1 MNIRT
6 KGVTPMRHKLIRRLA
21 KLSFGLSFIAFGFAI
36 INLTD
41 STYPFSILGMG
52 MGSLLLVPKFY
63 FGTKD
68 EEERIKHEGRLDLRG
83 RNRYGLLLAMG
94 IICIGLFLFLW

>member
-1 MNIRT
+1 M
-6 KGVTPMRHKLIRRLA
+6 KHQLIRRLA
-21 KLSFGLSFIAFGFAI
+21 KFSFWLSFVAFGFAI

-52 MGSLLLVPKFY
+52 IGALLLVPKFY

-68 EEERIKHEGRLDLRG
+68 EEERIKHEGCLDLRG
-83 RNRYGLLLAMG
+83 RHRYGLLLAMG